1 MEDPQSELNTHIL
14 AAIGEPESLRPL
26 LNLGH
31 ALAKVKQGRLTVL
44 CISQTGEF
52 PDWLQIPANY
62 GDVPIVTELV
72 LSHDPAGA
80 ILQYTRQHRPNLL
93 LVGWRKRAARR
104 GYLLGS
110 TLDPVLLQAPCPVA
124 TVRAKPTWPEED
136 LAQKETLNILAP
148 VSGGPNTPL
157 VLELALHLS
166 TQAEVTALYV
176 SPEEEDDTER
186 EASRAWLAQLA
197 AAWAGQPRFKANLIC
212 APTRRKG
219 ILTEAEKYDLI
230 IVGASRHNIFSQ
242 VLFGALPQR
251 IALENEGAT
260 IIVKQVEDSLGSK
273 LGQLWQQSIR
283 FLPALTAEE
292 RAEVYKQVRRS
303 ARPRIDFFMLIALSA
318 GIAALGLLL
327 SSPAVI
333 IGAMLVAPLMSAIV
347 GLGLGTIQG
356 DLRLLRL
363 AGSATLRG
371 MTLAISMGLFIGW
384 LAPFQSP
391 TPEMMSRTAPSLL
404 DLGVALISGLAG
416 AYALCRKNISSA
428 LAGVAIAVALV
439 PPLATVGIGLA
450 WLNWHIAGGAF
461 LLFLTNLVAIS
472 AASELLFFA
481 LGFRP
486 RLKWEGRLGIFMIN
500 LTHSTVWL
508 ILIGGILGY
517 FTATHFSEMALERRI
532 ESVLRAELQQIDR
545 RIRLD
550 NWTKTKADDGS
561 LKLEVEVRS
570 PYSLNHQSVVELQ
583 HRVAEELQLG
593 QPLALILMVIPA
605 TELDPVV
612 PPTPTP
618 TPTFTLTSTP
628 GPSPTS
634 TATPTS
640 TPTQTPTL
648 TATPTHTPTPTATQ
662 TPTASP
668 TTTPTSTPTTTP
680 TLTPTPVSALVAN
693 TNGRGLML
701 RWTPA
706 GRVVGALPEGTVV
719 QLLYERA
726 AADGLAWVMVTDL
739 EGRVGW
745 VAESYLITNQA
756 IATPGK

>member
-1 MEDPQSELNTHIL
+1 MEDPRPERNTHIL

-26 LNLGH
+26 LSLGH

-44 CISQTGEF
+44 CISEAGRL

-62 GDVPIVTELV
+62 GDVSIVTELV
-72 LSHDPAGA
+72 QSHDPAKA
-80 ILQYTRQHRPNLL
+80 ILRYARQHRPNLL
-93 LVGWRKRAARR
+93 LVGWRRRAARR

-124 TVRAKPTWPEED
+124 TVRANPTWPEVD
-136 LAQKETLNILAP
+136 LADKETLNILAP

-157 VLELALHLS
+157 VIELALNMS
-166 TQAEVTALYV
+166 TQAEVTAIYV
-176 SPEEEDDTER
+176 SPEEEDETEL

-197 AAWAGQPRFKANLIC
+197 ASWAGQPRFKANLVY

-219 ILTEAEKYDLI
+219 ILAEAEKYDLI
-230 IVGASRHNIFSQ
+230 ILGASHHNIFSQ

-251 IALENEGAT
+251 IALENKGT
-260 IIVKQVEDSLGSK
+260 TVIVKQVEDGLGSR
-273 LGQLWQQSIR
+273 LGQLWRQSIR

-371 MTLAISMGLFIGW
+371 MALAIGMGLLIGW

-391 TPEMMSRTAPSLL
+391 TNEMMSRTAPSML

-450 WLNWHIAGGAF
+450 WLNWQIAGGAF

-481 LGFRP
+481 IGFRP
-486 RLKWEGRLGIFMIN
+486 RLKWQGRSGVFIGN
-500 LTHSTVWL
+500 LITSTILL
-508 ILIGGILGY
+508 ILIGGALGY
-517 FTATHFSEMALERRI
+517 LTVVHFKQVALDEKI
-532 ESVLRAELQQIDR
+532 ASVLRAEIR
-545 RIRLD
+545 RLDQGIRLD
-550 NWTKTKADDGS
+550 SWTKTEADDGS
-561 LKLEVEVRS
+561 LKLEVQVRS
-570 PYSLNHQSVVELQ
+570 PHSLSHQKVVELQ
-583 HRVAEELQLG
+583 NRVAGALQLE
-593 QPLALILMVIPA
+593 QPLALLLVVIPA

-618 TPTFTLTSTP
+618 TPTFTLTPTP

-634 TATPTS
+634 PASPTT
-640 TPTQTPTL
+640 TPTQTPAP

-668 TTTPTSTPTTTP
+668 TASPTSTPTTTP
-680 TLTPTPVSALVAN
+680 TLTPTPVSAFVAN
-693 TNGRGLML
+693 TNGRGLKL

-706 GRVVGALPEGTVV
+706 GRIVGALPEGTSVKI
-719 QLLYERA
+719 LSERA
-726 AADGLAWVMVTDL
+726 IADGLAWVKVRDT
-739 EGRVGW
+739 EGREGW
-745 VAESYLITNQA
+745 VAESFLVSDQ
-756 IATPGK
+756 